1 MHKLGLL
8 QVHELRNFGPSCLNR
23 DGDNQAKVGYFGGC
37 LRGRV
42 SSQCKK
48 RVMRKYF
55 WEDSKNHGIDI
66 PNIVVPYN
74 LNESYNTREVGEFVF
89 KFLEDSGISYNLS
102 DKDIKG
108 LKGKQWFG
116 SLKGSKNK
124 GDKTTED
131 EGKED
136 EVKKGEDTQN
146 TVMLKWSWHD
156 VKTIIQCTLDKLQN
170 TSVYLDNLSLKAR
183 VQIIS
188 SNDKAKGDLKKYN
201 NDTDKEKYISEHHD
215 LLVACF
221 NKLTLKDQL
230 AYTSECREVGFD
242 IALFG
247 RMSTINIL
255 TNVEAA
261 LSVSH
266 ALSTNKVQQED
277 DFFIA
282 LDDFL
287 ESGIIKDDKG
297 DTKKGAGHMS
307 ETSYDSCCY
316 YTYYSID
323 LDLLVHNLKNYN
335 TDGDKC
341 LAIFKDDLRL
351 LLKAIFETTPTGK
364 SKGFASIG
372 VKPSYMIFERIS
384 DKRPVNYINAF
395 EKPVTCSAD
404 KGLVECSIERL
415 NTFVDDMDGY
425 AGFKGDRVTC
435 SPGLIGEGK
444 ISAIKTSTTYANV
457 DEAIE
462 SILATI
468 K

>member
-1 MHKLGLL
+1 MKYTKKYLQEYNQLEEDKQFVLKLIRYIVYTLIGEYLDSDLYVRMDMLGIEGKRVYVDTEDKGLEFL
-8 QVHELRNFGPSCLNR
+8 NILELSFIEY
-23 DGDNQAKVGYFGGC
+23 GDKRIDVNLVLGQKVLEQDLDIFKQKLLKVIQDWQLRLDVKNCVINMSLKIECGGFAYFGI
-37 LRGRV
+37 LYVLAYRGL
-42 SSQCKK
+42 
-48 RVMRKYF
+48 
-55 WEDSKNHGIDI
+55 ELNGIDI
-66 PNIVVPYN
+66 IDKPY
-74 LNESYNTREVGEFVF
+74 Y
-89 KFLEDSGISYNLS
+89 FLINFD
-102 DKDIKG
+102 
-108 LKGKQWFG
+108 
-116 SLKGSKNK
+116 
-124 GDKTTED
+124 
-131 EGKED
+131 
-136 EVKKGEDTQN
+136 
-146 TVMLKWSWHD
+146 
-156 VKTIIQCTLDKLQN
+156 
-170 TSVYLDNLSLKAR
+170 
-183 VQIIS
+183 
-188 SNDKAKGDLKKYN
+188 
-201 NDTDKEKYISEHHD
+201 
-215 LLVACF
+215 
-221 NKLTLKDQL
+221 KLTLKDQL